1 MVTIKRD
8 KHYNIVNNISK
19 IALSIVLILII
30 STFICIFCNS
40 IKINTDKTPINIVE
54 LKAQYKNCIV
64 VDKHQTDN
72 TYTLDIRNPITN
84 KIEKQYVKDY
94 IYYNIYFIGDT
105 IK

>member
-1 MVTIKRD
+1 MVTIRRD

-19 IALSIVLILII
+19 TVLSIILILLA
-30 STFICIFCNS
+30 STFFYMLYDS
-40 IKINTDKTPINIVE
+40 IEVNTDKTPYNIVE

-64 VDKHQTDN
+64 VDKHQTNN